1 MMPVRP
7 ERKVELEEYA
17 RRRGKDPADA
27 LDEALAN
34 YLEWDRQDHQEAVE
48 GIRRAYVDV
57 KTGRSMPADEVLAE
71 LRGKFASERG

>member
-1 MMPVRP
+1 MMPVKP

-34 YLEWDRQDHQEAVE
+34 YLEWDRQDYEEAVG
-48 GIRRAYVDV
+48 GIRRGHADV
-57 KTGRSMPADEVLAE
+57 RAGRTRPADEVLAE
-71 LRGKFASERG
+71 LRRKHGLPG